1 MAKKK
6 VTPKKPSPRAT
17 APHPPMVPQMTGPLG
32 QPQGGMHPLVQALIQ
47 HALQQ
52 RVSPMQGMGRPE
64 PAAPSSPTGSA
75 PGQIEQ
81 EALKR
86 VLIQRMIQQQR
97 QQQQGPV

>member
-6 VTPKKPSPRAT
+6 ASPKKPHAT
-17 APHPPMVPQMTGPLG
+17 APAPRPPQQMPGPLG
-32 QPQGGMHPLVQALIQ
+32 QPQGGMHPLVQAIIQ

-52 RVSPMQGMGRPE
+52 RSAGPMQGMGRPE

-86 VLIQRMIQQQR
+86 VLVQRMIQQQR